1 MMQPADLWDCDDLAL
16 RWLSFA
22 KIPIFSKHWTSIF
35 TLDTVGLM
43 IHALLAFVSILA
55 SAFRHR
61 QGLVLEN
68 LALRQQLAVYHRR
81 HPRPQLRQRDRLF
94 WVWLS
99 RVWSQ
104 WRSAL
109 LIVKPETVLRWHR
122 EGFKLFWTRLSRRK
136 DSGRPPVIAQVK
148 ALIKQMAQAN
158 PLWGAPRIHGE
169 LLKLGINISERTV
182 SRLMPKNRKPPSQTW
197 RTFLDNHFRELVS
210 IDFMTV
216 PTATF
221 RVLYVF
227 IVLAHDRRRVL
238 HFNVTEHPTAAWTAQ
253 QIIETFPDETA
264 PRFLL
269 RDRDQIYGEEFR
281 LRVAGMKIEEVITA
295 ARSPWQN
302 AYVERLIGSIR
313 RECLDH
319 VIVLGENH
327 LRRILRSYFAY
338 YHSSRTHLSLCK
350 DAPEPRAKQP
360 PECGPVI
367 EIAEVGGLHHRYER
381 RAA

>member
-1 MMQPADLWDCDDLAL
+1 MSGLIACISAFFSAFSRHRDLA
-16 RWLSFA
+16 
-22 KIPIFSKHWTSIF
+22 
-35 TLDTVGLM
+35 
-43 IHALLAFVSILA
+43 
-55 SAFRHR
+55 
-61 QGLVLEN
+61 LEN
-68 LALRQQLAVYHRR
+68 LALRQQLAIFKRR
-81 HPRPQLRQRDRLF
+81 HPRPSLRPTDRFF

-99 RVWSQ
+99 KIWTG
-104 WRSAL
+104 WREAL
-109 LIVKPETVLRWHR
+109 IIVKPETIIAWHR
-122 EGFKLFWTRLSRRK
+122 QAFRFYWRWLSRRK
-136 DSGRPPVIAQVK
+136 SIGRPRVSAEVRT
-148 ALIKQMAQAN
+148 LIKQMTQAN

-169 LLKLGINISERTV
+169 LLKLGIDISERSV
-182 SRLMPKNRKPPSQTW
+182 SRLMPKVRNPPSQTW

-210 IDFMTV
+210 IDFLTV

-227 IVLAHDRRRVL
+227 VVLAHDRRRVV
-238 HFNVTEHPTAAWTAQ
+238 HFNVTEHPTATWTAQ
-253 QIIETFPDETA
+253 QMIEAFPEETA

-281 LRVAGMKIEEVITA
+281 RRVAGMRIEEMMTA
-295 ARSPWQN
+295 PHSPWQSP
-302 AYVERLIGSIR
+302 YVERLIGSIR

-327 LRRILRSYFAY
+327 LRRIMRSYIAY
-338 YHSSRTHLSLCK
+338 YHGSRTHLSLCK

-360 PECGPVI
+360 PDCGPVI